1 MGSTRQ
7 ISTAPGRLLWQ
18 TDPATLPRWQRPLL
32 LPGRMVYAIGRDLTQ
47 GFLSL
52 QAMSLVYTTLLSLVP
67 LLAVSFSVLKG
78 FGVHNQLEPMLQQAL
93 APLGDKSHEITT
105 QLIGY
110 VDNINVG
117 VLGSVGLVLLLYSVI
132 SLISKIE
139 QVFNYTWHVD
149 RPRAL
154 LQRFSHYLSVLLIG
168 PVLFFAAV
176 GATASMR
183 SSLLFQ
189 RAIEFEPLGFLL
201 ESVGR
206 LVPFVLITIAFTFV
220 YAFVP
225 NTRVKLRSA
234 LIGALVA
241 GLLWQGIG
249 QLFATFMSGSTKYAA
264 IYAGLAILIL
274 FMIWLYTAWLI
285 LLIGANIAFYNQYPE
300 YLGSRARDLRLSNR
314 LRERLGLVIAARVV
328 TAHFSKDPPWT
339 ADGLAH
345 AVGMPFTNVRNLLRI
360 LEGADV
366 LVRTADEPA
375 RYVPAR
381 APEEIPLRD
390 LLAFIRRYG
399 DDEVGAQQP
408 LATASVDALE
418 QRIDDALDAT
428 LSGLSLRDLAIPSSE
443 AAPATTH

>member
-1 MGSTRQ
+1 M
-7 ISTAPGRLLWQ
+7 
-18 TDPATLPRWQRPLL
+18 
-32 LPGRMVYAIGRDLTQ
+32 
-47 GFLSL
+47 
-52 QAMSLVYTTLLSLVP
+52 
-67 LLAVSFSVLKG
+67 
-78 FGVHNQLEPMLQQAL
+78 
-93 APLGDKSHEITT
+93 
-105 QLIGY
+105 
-110 VDNINVG
+110 
-117 VLGSVGLVLLLYSVI
+117 
-132 SLISKIE
+132 
-139 QVFNYTWHVD
+139 D

-176 GATASMR
+176 GATASLR

-189 RAIEFEPLGFLL
+189 RVIAFEPLGFLL
-201 ESVGR
+201 ESAGR
-206 LVPFVLITIAFTFV
+206 IVPFVLITLAFTFV

-234 LIGALVA
+234 LVGALIA
-241 GLLWQGIG
+241 GLLWQAIG

-285 LLIGANIAFYNQYPE
+285 LLIGANIAFYHQYPE

-360 LEGADV
+360 LEGAGV
-366 LVRTADEPA
+366 LVRTASWTGPSVKCVGEPNRLTDRALSPMA
-375 RYVPAR
+375 RSPMRTTISPRLSAR
-381 APEEIPLRD
+381 NRSSICPSEGISLNPW
-390 LLAFIRRYG
+390 
-399 DDEVGAQQP
+399 
-408 LATASVDALE
+408 
-418 QRIDDALDAT
+418 
-428 LSGLSLRDLAIPSSE
+428 LSR
-443 AAPATTH
+443 